1 LIGGEDKTVENG
13 GIVTTATTRINENNV
28 PKNNK

>member
-1 LIGGEDKTVENG
+1 LIGGEDQTDENG
-13 GIVTTATTRINENNV
+13 GIVTTATTRINEKNI